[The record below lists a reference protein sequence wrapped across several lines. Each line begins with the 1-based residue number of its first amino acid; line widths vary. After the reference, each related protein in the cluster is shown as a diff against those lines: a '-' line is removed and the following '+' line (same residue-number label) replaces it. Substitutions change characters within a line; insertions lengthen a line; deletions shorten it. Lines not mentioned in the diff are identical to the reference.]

1 MKFLKLNNLTMID
14 RINIECGIRE
24 IANKI
29 FITSEITES
38 DIEIFINEII
48 IFVENEFD
56 SYVRKNEK
64 ELVHFIMDE
73 KKKEAFC
80 DFSVGYVRKMQ
91 DWMDENPLEVK
102 KTEIPVETIVEN
114 MSDKTAIKKALLSA
128 GIGTIVAVGIS
139 FFTSSLIAFFAE
151 LIVLGIAYKV
161 YKENNNLTEIKRMKP
176 NMESLKEQIII
187 NVSNDI
193 TSWLDKAQFES
204 EKLFQ
209 SYK

>member
-1 MKFLKLNNLTMID
+1 MID

-64 ELVHFIMDE
+64 ELVHFIVDE

-91 DWMDENPLEVK
+91 DWMNENPLEVK

-114 MSDKTAIKKALLSA
+114 MYNKTAIKKALLSA

-161 YKENNNLTEIKRMKP
+161 YKDNNNLTEVKRMKP
-176 NMESLKEQIII
+176 NMESLKDQIII

-193 TSWLDKAQFES
+193 TNWLDKAQFES

>member
-1 MKFLKLNNLTMID
+1 MID

-114 MSDKTAIKKALLSA
+114 MYNKTAIKKALLSA

-161 YKENNNLTEIKRMKP
+161 YKDNNNLTEVKRMKP
-176 NMESLKEQIII
+176 NMESLKDQIII

-193 TSWLDKAQFES
+193 TNWLDKAQFES

>member
-1 MKFLKLNNLTMID
+1 MID

-24 IANKI
+24 FANKI

-114 MSDKTAIKKALLSA
+114 MYNKTAIKKALLSA

-161 YKENNNLTEIKRMKP
+161 YKDNNNLTEVKRMKP
-176 NMESLKEQIII
+176 NMESLKDQIII

-193 TSWLDKAQFES
+193 TNWLDKAQFES

>member
-1 MKFLKLNNLTMID
+1 MID

-29 FITSEITES
+29 FITSEIAES

-56 SYVRKNEK
+56 SYVRRNEE

-80 DFSVGYVRKMQ
+80 DFSIGYVRKMQ
-91 DWMDENPLEVK
+91 DWMDKNPLEVK
-102 KTEIPVETIVEN
+102 KTEFPVETIVEN

-128 GIGTIVAVGIS
+128 GIGTIVAIGIS
-139 FFTSSLIAFFAE
+139 FFTSSVIAFFAE

-161 YKENNNLTEIKRMKP
+161 YKENNNLTEVKRMKP
-176 NMESLKEQIII
+176 KMESLKDQIII